1 MLTFKKEGLQQLRLT
16 EDLEKFLG
24 DPRNPSNVC
33 SYKSV
38 VALDEA
44 DQFPDDMAMTLTD
57 WGLYQY
63 FVPSQYGGRLVN
75 FDEFMLLFQ
84 TIYRR
89 DPTLGLGYG
98 LTTFMAAVVVW
109 VAGSQEQKSRL
120 SDIIMLRKKPVSVA
134 YHETAHGNDFLNID
148 CHATRDDRGFL
159 IQGNKWLINNAQ
171 YGDALTL
178 FARTGTSKSARDC
191 SLFFLDKQQLDF
203 RKISYADKIR
213 TLGVRGCRIAGIEF
227 TGCHVD
233 EGALIGQEG
242 EGAEISFRAFQVTRT
257 ILPGI
262 SLGAADTALRTV
274 VRFSLERRLYGDT
287 VFRIPHARGTL
298 ADAFIDLLTCECV
311 SIAASRY
318 LHVMTEQ
325 MSVYSAVVKY
335 FVPTKIERTLQRLSV
350 ILGARH
356 YLREGFE
363 WGIFQKIMRDYPVV
377 SAGHASTIICLSTL
391 SAQLRQLAT
400 HRTRH
405 KEVDGHVAERLR
417 AVFDLSCP
425 LPPFDAGRLVISNRG
440 RDDVAEG
447 LVLAFQEL
455 RGLESDSTIESDVVS
470 QLVNLTQAFIDARA
484 LYERA
489 IQASR
494 TPANHA
500 DSRYFQHEE
509 AYCTVHVATACL
521 QIWLHNRLALGE
533 FFARG
538 HWLVLC
544 LMRLLDTL
552 GHSSGTMPPEY
563 VEEAAEE
570 LVRLFNENHLFS
582 ILPVRLGATEETT
595 LSTPSPKLHFNNL
608 E

>member
-1 MLTFKKEGLQQLRLT
+1 VEHGGGLSSFEQLLALVRSLARRDLTLAIGYGKTFLGAVSVWAGGDAKQSRNLAELILSCEAVSLGLT
-16 EDLEKFLG
+16 EE
-24 DPRNPSNVC
+24 
-33 SYKSV
+33 
-38 VALDEA
+38 
-44 DQFPDDMAMTLTD
+44 
-57 WGLYQY
+57 
-63 FVPSQYGGRLVN
+63 
-75 FDEFMLLFQ
+75 
-84 TIYRR
+84 
-89 DPTLGLGYG
+89 
-98 LTTFMAAVVVW
+98 
-109 VAGSQEQKSRL
+109 
-120 SDIIMLRKKPVSVA
+120 
-134 YHETAHGNDFLNID
+134 AHGADLLGTSVTAVACEGGFRLN
-148 CHATRDDRGFL
+148 GE
-159 IQGNKWLINNAQ
+159 KWLINNATRCSALTVLARTDDLA
-171 YGDALTL
+171 GPRSLSLFLVEKLKLDTTHFESLPKILTLGIRGADISGIRFKDAVIPADALVGQVGTGLEITL
-178 FARTGTSKSARDC
+178 KGLQSS
-191 SLFFLDKQQLDF
+191 
-203 RKISYADKIR
+203 R
-213 TLGVRGCRIAGIEF
+213 TLC
-227 TGCHVD
+227 T
-233 EGALIGQEG
+233 AL
-242 EGAEISFRAFQVTRT
+242 
-257 ILPGI
+257 

-274 VRFSLERRLYGDT
+274 VRFSLERRLYGDS

-335 FVPTKIERTLQRLSV
+335 FVPTRIERTLQRLSV

-363 WGIFQKIMRDYPVV
+363 WGIFQKMMRDNALVGLFDGSSMV
-377 SAGHASTIICLSTL
+377 NLSTL
-391 SAQLRQLAT
+391 SAQLRQLTT

-417 AVFDLSCP
+417 VVFDLSCP

-447 LVLAFQEL
+447 LDLALQEL
-455 RGLESDSTIESDVVS
+455 RGVESDSTVESDVVS
-470 QLVNLTQAFIDARA
+470 QLVSLTQAFIDARA
-484 LYERA
+484 LYEQV

-494 TPANHA
+494 KPANHA

-552 GHSSGTMPPEY
+552 GHTSGTMPPEY

-570 LVRLFNENHLFS
+570 LVRLFNENQLFS
-582 ILPVRLGATEETT
+582 ILPVNLGAGA
-595 LSTPSPKLHFNNL
+595 PC
-608 E
+608 